1 MKPFKARVA
10 PNDPGSAGSAAASS
24 AQSELAVLQARIAQ
38 LEETLRAI
46 RGGEVDALYV
56 AGAGGERLFTLDGA
70 NHVYRTL
77 IEEMGEG
84 ALTLTGEG
92 VIAYANRH
100 FAELLGRP
108 LHSVIGSR
116 IEDCFA
122 PEGHEG
128 LTHLLARAQLSKS
141 SLEVDLMGAAG
152 ERTSALLSVSPLLV
166 EELPKML
173 CMVVTDLSTQRKGE
187 AAIQARQTL
196 LKVIEKQGR
205 TAMRLSETV
214 AALQLRE
221 NALGAVSQGVLIT
234 DAEGITSY
242 VNQAFEQMSGYAAS
256 EMMGRSPAM
265 LRGPETST
273 DTQYRMSTAQI
284 EEHPFHGEMLN
295 YRKDGTTFW
304 NEVSIAPV
312 FNAAGAVTQFVG
324 VHRDITDRKQADA
337 QLLLA
342 AKVIAQS
349 SEGFIIT
356 DAMGQIVKVNQAFT
370 TICGF
375 SETEALGQ
383 NPRMLGSG
391 RHDPEFFEAMWHEIT
406 STGRWQ
412 GEIWNR
418 RKDGSIYPQWLSIG
432 RVIDSAG
439 ETTNYI
445 ASFSDMT
452 QRKAAEESILRLAHY
467 DHLTG
472 LANRTLFTDRV
483 NHALQLS
490 VRSHQPLALLFIDL
504 DHFKQVNDSLG
515 HRTGDRLLSSI
526 AASWSSALREQDTLS
541 RSGGDEFVLLLP
553 GTDATGAAH
562 VAQKLLALTRGV
574 SRMEERDLTITASIG
589 IALSPEDGSDFD
601 DLVKRADG
609 AMYRAKQ
616 GGRNS
621 FCFHTQEIQETSERI
636 LLLENGLRHALDRS
650 QMQLH
655 YQPQVSLR
663 DGSLIGAEALLRW
676 HHPELGWIS
685 PAEFI
690 PIAERSGQIGAIGEW
705 VIRTAVRQ
713 MRTWLD
719 EGMDPIVVA
728 VNVSAVQ
735 FRHRDLPDLVSR
747 ILEESDIEPQWLEL
761 ELTES
766 VASEDPVGAS
776 AITKELRARGV
787 RISIDD
793 FGTGYSSLAYL
804 KRFKVY
810 KLKID
815 QSFVSNVTSDTDDQ
829 AIVKAI
835 IHLATSLGMS
845 TIAEGVETPAQME
858 YLRAEGCD
866 EMQGYFF
873 SRPLPVAHFE
883 TFVKT
888 ERARFARH
896 VGHLAESDCADFD
909 PGIESGSMESQG

>member
-1 MKPFKARVA
+1 
-10 PNDPGSAGSAAASS
+10 
-24 AQSELAVLQARIAQ
+24 
-38 LEETLRAI
+38 
-46 RGGEVDALYV
+46 
-56 AGAGGERLFTLDGA
+56 
-70 NHVYRTL
+70 
-77 IEEMGEG
+77 
-84 ALTLTGEG
+84 
-92 VIAYANRH
+92 
-100 FAELLGRP
+100 
-108 LHSVIGSR
+108 
-116 IEDCFA
+116 
-122 PEGHEG
+122 
-128 LTHLLARAQLSKS
+128 
-141 SLEVDLMGAAG
+141 
-152 ERTSALLSVSPLLV
+152 
-166 EELPKML
+166 
-173 CMVVTDLSTQRKGE
+173 
-187 AAIQARQTL
+187 
-196 LKVIEKQGR
+196 
-205 TAMRLSETV
+205 
-214 AALQLRE
+214 
-221 NALGAVSQGVLIT
+221 
-234 DAEGITSY
+234 
-242 VNQAFEQMSGYAAS
+242 
-256 EMMGRSPAM
+256 
-265 LRGPETST
+265 
-273 DTQYRMSTAQI
+273 
-284 EEHPFHGEMLN
+284 
-295 YRKDGTTFW
+295 
-304 NEVSIAPV
+304 
-312 FNAAGAVTQFVG
+312 
-324 VHRDITDRKQADA
+324 
-337 QLLLA
+337 
-342 AKVIAQS
+342 
-349 SEGFIIT
+349 
-356 DAMGQIVKVNQAFT
+356 
-370 TICGF
+370 
-375 SETEALGQ
+375 
-383 NPRMLGSG
+383 
-391 RHDPEFFEAMWHEIT
+391 
-406 STGRWQ
+406 
-412 GEIWNR
+412 
-418 RKDGSIYPQWLSIG
+418 
-432 RVIDSAG
+432 
-439 ETTNYI
+439 
-445 ASFSDMT
+445 
-452 QRKAAEESILRLAHY
+452 
-467 DHLTG
+467 
-472 LANRTLFTDRV
+472 
-483 NHALQLS
+483 
-490 VRSHQPLALLFIDL
+490 
-504 DHFKQVNDSLG
+504 
-515 HRTGDRLLSSI
+515 
-526 AASWSSALREQDTLS
+526 
-541 RSGGDEFVLLLP
+541 
-553 GTDATGAAH
+553 
-562 VAQKLLALTRGV
+562 
-574 SRMEERDLTITASIG
+574 MEERDLTITASIG

-883 TFVKT
+883 AFVKT